1 MKIGARELEQFCIEA
16 LTKVGVSQI
25 DARTTAEVLVTTDT
39 WGIFTHGTKN
49 LRGYIRRIRGGGLGA
64 RATPKIVKDGPA
76 WVVVDGDSALGMVTS
91 VFAMRTAIEKARRAG
106 FAYVGVRNSC
116 HFGAAGYYASLAI
129 PENMIGIAMCN
140 DRPTVTVPG
149 SRAAVLGSNPLAFG
163 VPAGSER
170 PLLMDMATSTVAG
183 GKVFAAATRG
193 ERIPDHWL
201 VDANGLPTADPKL
214 FPDSAT
220 LTPMAGHKGYGLAL
234 LIEMLSGVLTGAAIA
249 RHVISWSFDD
259 ASLKTGHG
267 AAFIAVDINS
277 IMPIE
282 QFKARVDQ
290 TIREI
295 RESPKAKGADRIYLP
310 GEMEWERREK
320 ALAEG
325 IDLPEDVATRLR
337 TLGDELGLKLS

>member
-1 MKIGARELEQFCIEA
+1 MKIHAHDLERFCIDA

-25 DARTTAEVLVTTDT
+25 HASTTTEVLVTTDT

-49 LRGYIRRIRGGGLGA
+49 LRGYIRRIRGGGIGA
-64 RATPKIVKDGPA
+64 RAVPNIVNEAPA
-76 WVVVDGDSALGMVTS
+76 WAMVDGDSALGMVTS
-91 VFAMRTAIEKARRAG
+91 VFAMRTAIEKAKRAG
-106 FAYVGVRNSC
+106 LAYVGVRNSC

-149 SRAAVLGSNPLAFG
+149 SRGAVLGSNPLAFA
-163 VPAGSER
+163 VPAGSEK

-183 GKVFAAATRG
+183 GKVFAAAARG
-193 ERIPDHWL
+193 EKIPEHWL
-201 VDANGLPTADPKL
+201 VDANGLPTSDPKL

-234 LIEMLSGVLTGAAIA
+234 LIEMLSGVLTGALIA
-249 RHVISWSFDD
+249 KHVLSWSFDD

-267 AAFIAVDINS
+267 AAFIAFDINS
-277 IMPIE
+277 MTPIE

-295 RESPKAKGADRIYLP
+295 REAPKAKGVDRIYLP

-337 TLGDELGLKLS
+337 SLADELGLKLS